1 MEEEIVIQKLKID
14 AQGIANAWYALHVLN
29 TDKIGQLN
37 PYLRSRFGIDRQLCY
52 NLIHIICRYL
62 ENNDVG
68 NEIQEW
74 INSSL
79 SVGQLETVSDELVSL
94 RINFLMEVID
104 NELNSLRENGKVS
117 EPIIWQCR
125 GKITGVLEYVKKEYV
140 EALLKL

>member
-1 MEEEIVIQKLKID
+1 VEEEMVIQKLKID

-37 PYLRSRFGIDRQLCY
+37 QYLRERFGIDRQLCY

-62 ENNDVG
+62 ENIDVG

-79 SVGQLETVSDELVSL
+79 SVRQLETVPDELVSL
-94 RINFLMEVID
+94 RISFLREVID
-104 NELNSLRENGKVS
+104 NELNSLKESGKVS
-117 EPIIWQCR
+117 EPIIRQYR
-125 GKITGVLEYVKKEYV
+125 GKINRVLEYVKKEYIK
-140 EALLKL
+140 ALLKQ